1 MPVGSRTPPELEER
15 AVALIREGKT
25 KPQVSEATGISGR
38 TLTEIAKRNQVEW
51 ARTGSG
57 SSGTPEAMDRARG
70 YRSAYM
76 QDRREKIAEK
86 LLDLT
91 ERNLELAERE
101 TDPRKRQALSQA
113 VDASMRAYTNATKTD
128 LVLAEREQ
136 MKGATSMLE
145 QVLVVASSV
154 VSATSITSPP
164 RPGLIQE

>member
-1 MPVGSRTPPELEER
+1 MPSGYRTPPEVEQR
-15 AVALIREGKT
+15 AVELIREGKT
-25 KPQVSEATGISGR
+25 RPQIAEELGLSKR
-38 TLTEIAKRNQVEW
+38 TLTDIAKRNQIEW

-57 SSGTPEAMDRARG
+57 SSGTPDAMDRARG

-91 ERNLELAERE
+91 ERNLDLAERE

-136 MKGATSMLE
+136 MQGATSMLE

-154 VSATSITSPP
+154 VSATVSSAPP